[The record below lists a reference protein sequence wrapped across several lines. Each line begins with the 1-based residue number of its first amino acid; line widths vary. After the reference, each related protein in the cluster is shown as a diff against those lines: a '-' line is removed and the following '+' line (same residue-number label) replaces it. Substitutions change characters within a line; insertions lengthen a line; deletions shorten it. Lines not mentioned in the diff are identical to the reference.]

1 MFQRIRYQF
10 GWLRRKPRRRGPD
23 VWVWV
28 HRSKGATGKS
38 KENAVIVGNVAQ
50 YPTEAEAW
58 RATEGLRLAVNTARS
73 TDAITFNA
81 VINRYLRE
89 RLPKT
94 AFLGK
99 QVSLLANTPRPTK
112 VGSRSDSECEAPI
125 GGGMAFGARPRT
137 QEQGAHP
144 QHHAHPV

>member
-28 HRSKGATGKS
+28 HRSKGPTGKA

-58 RATEGLRLAVNTARS
+58 RATEGLRLATNTAQGTPTRFRH
-73 TDAITFNA
+73 I
-81 VINRYLRE
+81 
-89 RLPKT
+89 
-94 AFLGK
+94 FLTRRMLQKKEEAKGGNK
-99 QVSLLANTPRPTK
+99 GNS
-112 VGSRSDSECEAPI
+112 SRFCAQFSA
-125 GGGMAFGARPRT
+125 ARVTTGLCR
-137 QEQGAHP
+137 G
-144 QHHAHPV
+144 